1 MDQVGGEGKEINGED
16 DVHIDLEEED
26 VDGPSGVEEVFDV
39 LEAEDDF
46 EKKIITKIFNLCRN
60 GDLEKLKSLE
70 NTYSRRRMTRWLASH
85 DDKYSMSVIVLK
97 LNISVT
103 IEGTIHPSTA
113 PP

>member
-1 MDQVGGEGKEINGED
+1 MDQVEGEGKEIKGDD

-85 DDKYSMSVIVLK
+85 DDKYSMSLIVLK

>member
-1 MDQVGGEGKEINGED
+1 MDQVGGEGKEIKGED

>member
-1 MDQVGGEGKEINGED
+1 MDQVAGEGKEIKGED

-85 DDKYSMSVIVLK
+85 DDKYSMSLIVLK
-97 LNISVT
+97 LNISVA

>member
-1 MDQVGGEGKEINGED
+1 MDQVEGEGKEIKGEN

-85 DDKYSMSVIVLK
+85 DDKYSIQHMSILSY
-97 LNISVT
+97 N
-103 IEGTIHPSTA
+103 
-113 PP
+113 

>member
-1 MDQVGGEGKEINGED
+1 MDQVEGEGKEIKGED

-85 DDKYSMSVIVLK
+85 DDKYSMSLIVLK

>member
-1 MDQVGGEGKEINGED
+1 MDQVGGKEIKGED

-85 DDKYSMSVIVLK
+85 DDKYSIQHMSIL
-97 LNISVT
+97 S
-103 IEGTIHPSTA
+103 
-113 PP
+113 

>member
-1 MDQVGGEGKEINGED
+1 MDQVGGEGKEIKGED

-85 DDKYSMSVIVLK
+85 DDKYSMSLIVLK

>member
-1 MDQVGGEGKEINGED
+1 MDQVGGEGKEIKGDD

-85 DDKYSMSVIVLK
+85 DDKYSMSLIVLK

>member
-1 MDQVGGEGKEINGED
+1 MDQVGGEGKEIKGDD

-85 DDKYSMSVIVLK
+85 DDKYSMSLIVLK
-97 LNISVT
+97 LNVSVT